1 IVRIA
6 QTRLRGGD
14 AVLGGARP
22 PDDRLRIVVRDTAAL
37 AEHAAET
44 LLCERVTGLRGFAI
58 PPRGLR
64 EVLLDPGA
72 ALVERGQARLRRRIA
87 ALGER
92 PDDRDGLSVITAA
105 VGLETARQTRGC
117 VLGPLSVGER
127 LGGGGRGRC
136 SGWRLGGGRRTYG
149 WRCASR
155 RCRRWSVGGGRRS
168 GR

>member
-1 IVRIA
+1 ELDLRRRETLLGGAAIPEHRLLVAALEAHTVRVGEGQTLLSRRESLDRRLAPPLHGRAVVLPNARAGIVRIA

-64 EVLLDPGA
+64 EVLIDPGA
-72 ALVERGQARLRRRIA
+72 AIVERGQERLHRRIDA
-87 ALGER
+87 TGER
-92 PDDRDGLSVITAA
+92 HDGT
-105 VGLETARQTRGC
+105 E
-117 VLGPLSVGER
+117 
-127 LGGGGRGRC
+127 GR
-136 SGWRLGGGRRTYG
+136 
-149 WRCASR
+149 
-155 RCRRWSVGGGRRS
+155 VD
-168 GR
+168 

>member
-64 EVLLDPGA
+64 EVLLDSGA
-72 ALVERGQARLRRRIA
+72 ALIERGQARLRRRIA
-87 ALGER
+87 ARGVLAATGGVV
-92 PDDRDGLSVITAA
+92 DDGVRAIGASGGVLAAAGALMDDGMRA
-105 VGLETARQTRGC
+105 VGA
-117 VLGPLSVGER
+117 
-127 LGGGGRGRC
+127 GGGVLAAAGALMDDGVRAVGA
-136 SGWRLGGGRRTYG
+136 GGGVLAAAGALMDDGVR
-149 WRCASR
+149 A
-155 RCRRWSVGGGRRS
+155 VG
-168 GR
+168 